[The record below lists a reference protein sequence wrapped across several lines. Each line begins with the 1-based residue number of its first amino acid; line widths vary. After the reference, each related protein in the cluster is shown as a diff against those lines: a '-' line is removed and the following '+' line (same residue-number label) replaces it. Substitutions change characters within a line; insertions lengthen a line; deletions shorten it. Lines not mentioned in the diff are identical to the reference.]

1 MKVLILACMFL
12 TFLVASFFI
21 PRTIYFNQQ
30 REYKEPSP
38 EHPIRPQDKINLRK
52 QILEKAIVEVNL
64 HPESAEAHFDLAEAY
79 MAAPAS
85 TVQNHCDDI
94 IVAEYIKA
102 INLKPD
108 FAEAYNR
115 LAGVY
120 GQMNKYEKQFKAL
133 DKAISLKPDDAEAY
147 CDLGFA
153 HLWTNTA
160 KSSSYPDFYGERKL
174 AVKAFQKAIKIKPD
188 YVEAFRGLGEAY
200 YSCYSK
206 RMNKKAIEVFQQAI
220 HLDRKYVAS
229 YLGLGKAYIEDGNRE
244 GVMQILESLAQ
255 LGKEE
260 AENSPLKRICQM
272 DSEILLSGLKDW

>member
-1 MKVLILACMFL
+1 MKVLILACMFSI
-12 TFLVASFFI
+12 FLVASFFI
-21 PRTIYFNQQ
+21 PRTVYFNQQ

-38 EHPIRPQDKINLRK
+38 EYPIRPQDKINLRK

-79 MAAPAS
+79 DADPIGTGQNRCDIMA
-85 TVQNHCDDI
+85 
-94 IVAEYIKA
+94 AEYIKA

-120 GQMNKYEKQFKAL
+120 GLMNKYEKQFKAF
-133 DKAISLKPDDAEAY
+133 DKAISLKPDYAEAY
-147 CDLGFA
+147 CHLGFA
-153 HLWTNTA
+153 HLWNNSA
-160 KSSSYPDFYGERKL
+160 KSSSYPDFYRERKL
-174 AVKAFQKAIKIKPD
+174 AIKAFQSAIKIKPD

-206 RMNKKAIEVFQQAI
+206 RMNRKAIEVFQQAI
-220 HLDRKYVAS
+220 HLDRKNLAS

-244 GVMQILESLAQ
+244 GVMQTCESLVQ

-260 AENSPLKRICQM
+260 AQNDFLKRTCQM
-272 DSEILLSGLKDW
+272 YSEILLSGLKDW